1 VVRHSVELPAAET
14 LESGVLASKPPAASF
29 AKVETGMPTIA
40 LTKIAETN
48 FVARFAMR
56 TSGYATR
63 RNAPHAL
70 NVGDN

>member
-1 VVRHSVELPAAET
+1 VVRHSVELLAAGA

-29 AKVETGMPTIA
+29 AKAETGMPTTA
-40 LTKIAETN
+40 LTTMAETN

-56 TSGYATR
+56 TSGYATQ
-63 RNAPHAL
+63 RNAPRAP

>member
-1 VVRHSVELPAAET
+1 VVRHSVELLAAGV
-14 LESGVLASKPPAASF
+14 LESGVPASAPPAASF
-29 AKVETGMPTIA
+29 AKVEAGMPTIA
-40 LTKIAETN
+40 LTNMAETN

-63 RNAPHAL
+63 RNASRAL